1 MLCNNSYD
9 FSLPWTTQP
18 RKYILRIFQRIL
30 MMAPE
35 VHKELMVAKGV
46 PEDEEPD
53 PGPAVPVVGKLTRWS

>member
-1 MLCNNSYD
+1 
-9 FSLPWTTQP
+9 
-18 RKYILRIFQRIL
+18 